1 MAWTFKLITK
11 LSQSYADLWIRV
23 KAFSADYLLI
33 SLYIVLVTIIS
44 ILIQSVAPNIIQI
57 LFANPLSGQLSGFI
71 LITLPVT
78 LYFTLLESSS
88 YQATWGKRWQGLK
101 VIYHDGK
108 RLSRTRALS
117 RTALKFIPWELAH
130 TCIWQMRGNNQ
141 EFAPIILVGFIL
153 VWILVGIYLITLLVS
168 SKKQTLYDQIT
179 TTFVIRNK

>member
-1 MAWTFKLITK
+1 M
-11 LSQSYADLWIRV
+11 

-33 SLYIVLVTIIS
+33 SLYIVFITIVS
-44 ILIQSVAPNIIQI
+44 TLIQSVSPNIIQI

-78 LYFTLLESSS
+78 LYFTLLESSP
-88 YQATWGKRWQGLK
+88 YQATWGKHWQRIK
-101 VIYHDGK
+101 VTYNDGT

-130 TCIWQMRGNNQ
+130 TCIWQMRENNQ
-141 EFAPIILVGFIL
+141 EFLPIILVGFIL
-153 VWILVGIYLITLLVS
+153 VWIIVGLYLITLLIS

-179 TTFVIRNK
+179 KTFVVRK